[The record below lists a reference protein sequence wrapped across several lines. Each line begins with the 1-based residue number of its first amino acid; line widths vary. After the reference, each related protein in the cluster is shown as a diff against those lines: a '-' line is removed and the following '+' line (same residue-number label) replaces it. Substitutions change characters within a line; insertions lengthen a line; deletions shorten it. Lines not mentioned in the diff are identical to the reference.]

1 MVRRLQ
7 GTAPGAIRGGSSRLG
22 QTFPPGNPVWL
33 CSKKN
38 FRTSPYFHAMYGEFE
53 GICLY
58 GHSNA
63 ASGTISSE
71 KKIPIFL
78 SDKQNKC

>member
-1 MVRRLQ
+1 
-7 GTAPGAIRGGSSRLG
+7 
-22 QTFPPGNPVWL
+22 
-33 CSKKN
+33 
-38 FRTSPYFHAMYGEFE
+38 MYGEFE

>member
-1 MVRRLQ
+1 VVRRLQ

-33 CSKKN
+33 CSKKI
-38 FRTSPYFHAMYGEFE
+38 FRTRPYFHAMYGQFE

-58 GHSNA
+58 DRSSA
-63 ASGTISSE
+63 ASGAISPE
-71 KKIPIFL
+71 KKMSIFL